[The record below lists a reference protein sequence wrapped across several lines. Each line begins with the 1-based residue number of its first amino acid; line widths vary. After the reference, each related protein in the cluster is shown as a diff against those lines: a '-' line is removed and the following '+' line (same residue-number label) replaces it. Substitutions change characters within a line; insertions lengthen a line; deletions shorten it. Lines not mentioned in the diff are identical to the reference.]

1 MIINTTVGRVVFND
15 ILHSRMPFYNLTL
28 GQKQLQGIIA
38 DCYQILGRRET
49 IGLLDRMKDLGF
61 RESTRSGLSF
71 ATDDLKTPLSKD
83 AIIAEAEK
91 EVAKQNKFYQRGIIT
106 DQERY
111 NKVLDAWTHA
121 RERITS
127 EMMEALRT
135 DSREGESYLNPIF
148 LMAESGA
155 RGGVE
160 QIRQLAG
167 MRGLMA
173 KPSGKIIETPIKANF
188 REGLSVLEYFS
199 STHGARKGLADTAL
213 KTADSGYLTRK
224 LADVAQNVVITAED
238 CGTSQGITKGVIY
251 KGEKVEVSLV
261 QSIRGRVSRVN
272 IVDPLTEEV
281 VVSENEM
288 ITLAAAKK
296 LEEMQIE
303 KIQVRSPMTC
313 EASLGVCRCCYGM
326 DLATGQLVEVGMAV
340 GIIAAQSIGEPGTQL
355 TMRTF
360 HIGGAAQISEQSF
373 VESNFEGTV
382 KIKNLNVA
390 RNSDGDLIAMS
401 RNLIVAVLDPDGT
414 ERAVHRIP
422 YGARLKVNDGDHIKR
437 GQRIAEWDPYT
448 RPIMTEVEGAVG
460 FEDLV
465 EGQSMT
471 ETLDESTGIAKR
483 VVIDWRSGSAR
494 GQQDLR
500 PALVIKGKD
509 GKILKLAR
517 GGDARYML
525 AVDAIISVDPDA
537 KMKAGDVIARIPT
550 ESAKT
555 RDITGGLPRVAELFE
570 ARRPK
575 ESAVIAETSGTIR
588 FGRDYKN
595 KRRITIEPTDK
606 SEEPREYLVPKGKH
620 IHLQDGDVIEK
631 GDFIVEGNPAPH
643 DILAIK
649 GVEELAG
656 YLVNEIQDVYRLQ
669 GVAINDK
676 HIEVIVRQMLQ
687 KVEIE
692 ESGETDLIQ
701 GEQVDKVE
709 MDEVNARAVAEGKK
723 PAVGHPVLLGIT
735 KASLQTRSFIS
746 AASFQETTRVLTE
759 AAVSGK
765 ADTLDGLK
773 ENVIVGRLIPAGTG
787 AMMNKL
793 REVALKR
800 DQLILAERE
809 KEAAAKAAAAPTE
822 PAALPAAE

>member
-1 MIINTTVGRVVFND
+1 MIKLRLPASRRLRGEGDKEFKPGMIINTTVGRVVFND

-49 IGLLDRMKDLGF
+49 ISLLDRMKDLGF

-91 EVAKQNKFYQRGIIT
+91 EVAKQNRFYQRGIIT

-135 DSREGESYLNPIF
+135 DSREGEAYLNPIF

-360 HIGGAAQISEQSF
+360 HIGGVATRGVEEKDVKCKREGKVKF
-373 VESNFEGTV
+373 VGLNIVINDEG
-382 KIKNLNVA
+382 K
-390 RNSDGDLIAMS
+390 SIALS
-401 RNLIVAVLDPDGT
+401 RNGEIQILDAKGRELEKYDVPDGAIMLV
-414 ERAVHRIP
+414 ED
-422 YGARLKVNDGDHIKR
+422 GQMVNR
-437 GQRIAEWDPYT
+437 SQMLCEWDPHNI
-448 RPIMTEVEGAVG
+448 PILAEVG
-460 FEDLV
+460 
-465 EGQSMT
+465 
-471 ETLDESTGIAKR
+471 
-483 VVIDWRSGSAR
+483 
-494 GQQDLR
+494 
-500 PALVIKGKD
+500 GK
-509 GKILKLAR
+509 
-517 GGDARYML
+517 
-525 AVDAIISVDPDA
+525 V
-537 KMKAGDVIARIPT
+537 
-550 ESAKT
+550 
-555 RDITGGLPRVAELFE
+555 
-570 ARRPK
+570 
-575 ESAVIAETSGTIR
+575 R
-588 FGRDYKN
+588 FD
-595 KRRITIEPTDK
+595 D
-606 SEEPREYLVPKGKH
+606 
-620 IHLQDGDVIEK
+620 
-631 GDFIVEGNPAPH
+631 IVEGETMK
-643 DILAIK
+643 I
-649 GVEELAG
+649 
-656 YLVNEIQDVYRLQ
+656 
-669 GVAINDK
+669 
-676 HIEVIVRQMLQ
+676 
-687 KVEIE
+687 
-692 ESGETDLIQ
+692 ETDPSGHQRRTIIEHKGDLHP
-701 GEQVDKVE
+701 QVIIVDS
-709 MDEVNARAVAEGKK
+709 EGK
-723 PAVGHPVLLGIT
+723 
-735 KASLQTRSFIS
+735 
-746 AASFQETTRVLTE
+746 
-759 AAVSGK
+759 
-765 ADTLDGLK
+765 TLDYK
-773 ENVIVGRLIPAGTG
+773 YIPSGRASKWPTG
-787 AMMNKL
+787 
-793 REVALKR
+793 R
-800 DQLILAERE
+800 
-809 KEAAAKAAAAPTE
+809 
-822 PAALPAAE
+822 

>member
-1 MIINTTVGRVVFND
+1 IYVM
-15 ILHSRMPFYNLTL
+15 
-28 GQKQLQGIIA
+28 A
-38 DCYQILGRRET
+38 D
-49 IGLLDRMKDLGF
+49 
-61 RESTRSGLSF
+61 
-71 ATDDLKTPLSKD
+71 
-83 AIIAEAEK
+83 
-91 EVAKQNKFYQRGIIT
+91 
-106 DQERY
+106 
-111 NKVLDAWTHA
+111 
-121 RERITS
+121 
-127 EMMEALRT
+127 
-135 DSREGESYLNPIF
+135 
-148 LMAESGA
+148 SGA
-155 RGGVE
+155 RGSKQ
-160 QIRQLAG
+160 QIRQLSG

-173 KPSGKIIETPIKANF
+173 KPSGEVIETPITSNF
-188 REGLSVLEYFS
+188 REGLTVLQYFI

-213 KTADSGYLTRK
+213 KTADSGYLTRR
-224 LADVAQNVVITAED
+224 LVDVAQDVIISEID
-238 CGTSQGITKGVIY
+238 CGTADGIFVEPITEAG
-251 KGEKVEVSLV
+251 VEVEPLRDRIV
-261 QSIRGRVSRVN
+261 GRVSLDKIKDYEGNIIVDVNQEISEELANAVQAAGIERVN
-272 IVDPLTEEV
+272 I
-281 VVSENEM
+281 
-288 ITLAAAKK
+288 
-296 LEEMQIE
+296 
-303 KIQVRSPMTC
+303 RSVLTC
-313 EASLGVCRCCYGM
+313 ESRRGACARCYGRN
-326 DLATGQLVEVGMAV
+326 LATGRFVELGEAV
-340 GIIAAQSIGEPGTQL
+340 GVIAAQSIGEPGTQL

-373 VESNFEGTV
+373 VESNFEGTI

-390 RNSDGDLIAMS
+390 RNSDGDLIAMN

-422 YGARLKVNDGDHIKR
+422 YGARLKVSDGDHIKR

-448 RPIMTEVEGAVG
+448 RPILTEVEGTVG

-465 EGQSMT
+465 EGQSLT

-500 PALVIKGKD
+500 PALVIKDKD
-509 GKILKLAR
+509 GKILKLSR
-517 GGDARYML
+517 GGEARYML
-525 AVDAIISVDPDA
+525 AVDAIISVDPGA
-537 KMKAGDVIARIPT
+537 HVKAGDVIARIPT

-575 ESAVIAETSGTIR
+575 ESAVIAEISGTVR

-595 KRRITIEPTDK
+595 KRRISIEPADK
-606 SEEPREYLVPKGKH
+606 DEEAREYLVPKGKH

-669 GVAINDK
+669 GVSINDK

-687 KVEIE
+687 KVEIDD
-692 ESGETDLIQ
+692 SGETDLIQ
-701 GEQVDKVE
+701 GEQVDKIE
-709 MDEVNARAVAEGKK
+709 FDEVNARVVAEGKK
-723 PAVGHPVLLGIT
+723 PATAHPVLLGIT

-759 AAVSGK
+759 AAVNGK
-765 ADTLDGLK
+765 IDTLDGLK

-793 REVALKR
+793 REIAIKR

-809 KEAAAKAAAAPTE
+809 KEAAVKAEAAAE